1 MKKSDI
7 IALCRYYKGETQNPF
22 ENKDQNKT
30 LLWIYEQ
37 IWLEDMQNDNCT
49 FTDLLTDYLDAGL
62 RDFCKTD
69 DTPITLKALLFNRF
83 CKMQDRTDPEAFK
96 EFYQKYYS

>member
-1 MKKSDI
+1 MTVHIPVTRSSMPSYEEYCEEIRELWDSRWLTNNGKKH
-7 IALCRYYKGETQNPF
+7 
-22 ENKDQNKT
+22 
-30 LLWIYEQ
+30 EQ
-37 IWLEDMQNDNCT
+37 LRAA
-49 FTDLLTDYLDAGL
+49 LTDYLDAGL